1 MPNFF
6 QDVRYGVRMLV
17 KNPGFTIV
25 AVLTLALGIGSNT
38 AIFSIV
44 QNVLLQPLPYSQPSR
59 LVDISNSYQPNVS
72 YIGLSPGDYADWRR
86 QATSF
91 SDMAAYVTISQGF
104 NLTSNGH
111 AQRVLGS
118 YASASL
124 FPMLGIQPAAG
135 RGFSPENDK
144 TGGAPSV
151 ILSHKI
157 WTSVYGGDP
166 GIVGHAIQLDNDRY
180 TVVGV
185 LPAGFQ
191 LLRWADLW
199 MPIGQFGDDLTSH
212 VHHDFNVIARMKPG
226 VTVAQAQAEIESLNH
241 QEEIAFP
248 DAHRHW
254 GVAVAPL
261 RAPEASEL
269 RVTLLVF
276 FGAVALVLLIA
287 CANIVNLLLV
297 RNSAREREVA
307 VRTALGASP
316 VRLARQLLT
325 ESLLLSLLGGAM
337 GLLVAELGLQ
347 AVGALLPPDLAA
359 LHEISLNGWVL
370 AFTMGVCLAVGIACG
385 LAPAWQALRTNIS
398 DALKQG
404 AKGGASAGAHR
415 IHSSLVVA
423 EVALALVPLIGAGL
437 LLRSFQHLIDVSPGF
452 RTDHVLTMN
461 VPQAAI
467 PLAQANQMSNQQFL
481 AYAEKQSLQF
491 EQLAQQIQAL
501 PGVKAVGAID
511 DMPLGDQLRQ
521 ASRFVIEGR
530 PVPDTALR
538 PVLQFRSVSLGYFS
552 TMGIPLL
559 QGRSFTAEDWK
570 LQTNVV
576 INQAMARRFWPDG
589 DSLGHRI
596 NLCSLAP
603 TPCWTTIVGVVGD
616 VHQFGL
622 EAAPTFDAYFSGGWA
637 PYFVIRTSSDP
648 VALAAAV
655 TDVIHKSDAN
665 LPVTQVA
672 TLDDL
677 VSDSVSPRR
686 FSAVLI
692 GIFSGIA
699 LLLAAVGIYG
709 VMSYV
714 VGQRTHEIG
723 IRVALGAQPG
733 EIWTL
738 VVGRA
743 AKLAIAGIAIGLAGS
758 FALTRY
764 LSSLL
769 FDVKATD
776 PLTFAAVALLLVTVA
791 LASCY
796 VPARRAMRV
805 DPMVA
810 LRYE

>member
-1 MPNFF
+1 
-6 QDVRYGVRMLV
+6 MLV

-44 QNVLLQPLPYSQPSR
+44 QNVLLQPLPYEQPSQ
-59 LVDISNSYQPNVS
+59 LVDISNSYMPNVA

-104 NLTSNGH
+104 NLTGNGE

-124 FPMLGIQPAAG
+124 FSMLGIHPVAG
-135 RGFSPENDK
+135 RSFLPEDDK
-144 TGGAPSV
+144 AGGAPSV
-151 ILSHKI
+151 ILSHNL
-157 WTSVYGGDP
+157 WTSHFGGDP
-166 GIVGHAIQLDNDRY
+166 SIVGHAIQLDSQRY

-199 MPIGQFGDDLTSH
+199 MPIGQFSDDLASH
-212 VHHDFNVIARMKPG
+212 VHHDFNVIARLKPG
-226 VTVAQAQAEIESLNH
+226 VTVAQSQAEIESLNH

-248 DAHRHW
+248 DTHRHW

-261 RAPEASEL
+261 RAPEASQL

-297 RNSAREREVA
+297 RNAAREREVA

-325 ESLLLSLLGGAM
+325 ESVLLSLLGGAL
-337 GLLVAELGLQ
+337 GLLVAELGLRG
-347 AVGALLPPDLAA
+347 VGALVPPDLTA
-359 LHEISLNGWVL
+359 LHEIGLNGWIL
-370 AFTMGVCLAVGIACG
+370 GFTMSVCLLVGIACG
-385 LAPAWQALRTNIS
+385 LAPAWQALRTNIT

-404 AKGGASAGAHR
+404 AKGGASVGAHR
-415 IHSSLVVA
+415 IHNSLVVA
-423 EVALALVPLIGAGL
+423 EVAMALVPLIGAGL
-437 LLRSFQHLIDVSPGF
+437 LLRSFQHLIEVDPGF

-461 VPQAAI
+461 VPQAALT
-467 PLAQANQMSNQQFL
+467 LAQLNQLNIQQQL
-481 AYAEKQSLQF
+481 ALAEKQSLQF

-511 DMPLGDQLRQ
+511 DMPLGNQLRQ

-538 PVLQFRSVSLGYFS
+538 PIVQFRTVSLGYFS
-552 TMGIPLL
+552 VMGIPLQ
-559 QGRSFTAEDWK
+559 QGRSFTPEDWK
-570 LQTNVV
+570 LQNTIV
-576 INQAMARRFWPDG
+576 INQTMARRFWPDG

-603 TPCWTTIVGVVGD
+603 TPCWSTIVGVVGD

-622 EAAPTFDAYFSGGWA
+622 EAPPTNDAYFSGGWA

-677 VSDSVSPRR
+677 ISDSVSPRR

-692 GIFSGIA
+692 GIFSGVA

-733 EIWTL
+733 QIWSL

-743 AKLAIAGIAIGLAGS
+743 ARLAVAGIILGLAGS
-758 FALTRY
+758 LALTRY

-769 FDVKATD
+769 FDVNATD
-776 PLTFAAVALLLVTVA
+776 PFTFGAVALLLVSVA
-791 LASCY
+791 LAACY
-796 VPARRAMRV
+796 IPARRAMRV

>member
-104 NLTSNGH
+104 NLTGNGQ

-212 VHHDFNVIARMKPG
+212 VHHDFNVIARMQPG

-423 EVALALVPLIGAGL
+423 EVAMALVPLIGAGL

>member
-1 MPNFF
+1 
-6 QDVRYGVRMLV
+6 MLV

-44 QNVLLQPLPYSQPSR
+44 QNVLLQPLPYSQPSQ

-104 NLTSNGH
+104 NLTGNGQ

-124 FPMLGIQPAAG
+124 FPMLGIRPVAG
-135 RGFSPENDK
+135 RGFSQENDK

-226 VTVAQAQAEIESLNH
+226 VTVAQARAEIESLNH

-248 DAHRHW
+248 DTHRHW
-254 GVAVAPL
+254 GVAVASL

-325 ESLLLSLLGGAM
+325 ESLLLSLLGGGM

-347 AVGALLPPDLAA
+347 AVGVLLPPDLAA

-423 EVALALVPLIGAGL
+423 EVAMALVPLIGAGL

-559 QGRSFTAEDWK
+559 QGRSFAAEDWK

>member
-1 MPNFF
+1 
-6 QDVRYGVRMLV
+6 
-17 KNPGFTIV
+17 
-25 AVLTLALGIGSNT
+25 
-38 AIFSIV
+38 
-44 QNVLLQPLPYSQPSR
+44 
-59 LVDISNSYQPNVS
+59 
-72 YIGLSPGDYADWRR
+72 
-86 QATSF
+86 
-91 SDMAAYVTISQGF
+91 
-104 NLTSNGH
+104 
-111 AQRVLGS
+111 
-118 YASASL
+118 
-124 FPMLGIQPAAG
+124 
-135 RGFSPENDK
+135 
-144 TGGAPSV
+144 
-151 ILSHKI
+151 
-157 WTSVYGGDP
+157 
-166 GIVGHAIQLDNDRY
+166 
-180 TVVGV
+180 
-185 LPAGFQ
+185 
-191 LLRWADLW
+191 
-199 MPIGQFGDDLTSH
+199 
-212 VHHDFNVIARMKPG
+212 
-226 VTVAQAQAEIESLNH
+226 VAQAQAEIESLNR

-248 DAHRHW
+248 DTHRHW

-261 RAPEASEL
+261 RAPEASQL
-269 RVTLLVF
+269 RATLLVF

-325 ESLLLSLLGGAM
+325 ESVLLSLLGGGV
-337 GLLVAELGLQ
+337 GLLVAELGLR
-347 AVGALLPPDLAA
+347 AVGALLPPNLVA

-385 LAPAWQALRTNIS
+385 LAPAWQALRTNIT

-423 EVALALVPLIGAGL
+423 EVAMALVPLIGAGL

-538 PVLQFRSVSLGYFS
+538 PVLQFRTVSLGYFS

-576 INQAMARRFWPDG
+576 INQAMAHRFWPDG

-637 PYFVIRTSSDP
+637 PYFLIRTASDP

-692 GIFSGIA
+692 GVFSCIA

-723 IRVALGAQPG
+723 IRVALGAQPR

-743 AKLAIAGIAIGLAGS
+743 AKLAIAGIVIGLAGS

-776 PLTFAAVALLLVTVA
+776 PLTFTAVALLLVTVA
-791 LASCY
+791 LTACY

>member
-44 QNVLLQPLPYSQPSR
+44 QNVLLQPLPYSQPSQ

-104 NLTSNGH
+104 NLTGNGQ

-124 FPMLGIQPAAG
+124 FPMLGIRPVAG
-135 RGFSPENDK
+135 RGFSQENDK

-226 VTVAQAQAEIESLNH
+226 VTVAQARAEIESLNH

-248 DAHRHW
+248 DTHRHW
-254 GVAVAPL
+254 GVAVASL

-325 ESLLLSLLGGAM
+325 ESLLLSLLGGGM

-347 AVGALLPPDLAA
+347 AVGVLLPPDLAA

-423 EVALALVPLIGAGL
+423 EVAMALVPLIGAGL

-559 QGRSFTAEDWK
+559 QGRSFAAEDWK

>member
-1 MPNFF
+1 MSNFF

-25 AVLTLALGIGSNT
+25 AVLTLALGIGSNS

-44 QNVLLQPLPYSQPSR
+44 QNVLLQPLPYSQPSQ

-104 NLTSNGH
+104 NLTGNGQ

-135 RGFSPENDK
+135 RAFSPENDK

-185 LPAGFQ
+185 LPAEFQ

-248 DAHRHW
+248 DTHRHW

-261 RAPEASEL
+261 RAPEASQL

-325 ESLLLSLLGGAM
+325 ESVLLSLLGGGV
-337 GLLVAELGLQ
+337 GLLVAELGLR
-347 AVGALLPPDLAA
+347 AVGALLPPNLVA
-359 LHEISLNGWVL
+359 LHEISLDGWVL
-370 AFTMGVCLAVGIACG
+370 AFTTGVCLAVGIACG

-404 AKGGASAGAHR
+404 AKGGASGGAHR

-423 EVALALVPLIGAGL
+423 EVAMALVPLIGAGL

-467 PLAQANQMSNQQFL
+467 PLAQANQMSNRQFL

-538 PVLQFRSVSLGYFS
+538 PVLQFRTVSLGYFS

-637 PYFVIRTSSDP
+637 PYFLIRTASDP

-692 GIFSGIA
+692 GVFSCIA

-723 IRVALGAQPG
+723 IRVALGAQPR

-743 AKLAIAGIAIGLAGS
+743 AKLAIAGIVIGLAGS

-776 PLTFAAVALLLVTVA
+776 PLTFTAVALLLVTVA
-791 LASCY
+791 LTACY